1 MPTSASSCSLLNK
14 GIILLLSVVSIV
26 GLSTA
31 PQFLGVGICMF
42 VSIFTLIVTSL
53 NIGIIAS
60 DWHRDFTNVAIFQGI
75 LPGQQTQWHHLQF
88 ALSIALAT
96 FNFLSFILLA
106 TMAQMVLFGG
116 NYFLPGVT
124 TLVITFLYGLE
135 ACIALRI
142 DLTEESAFGD
152 DYEQIS

>member
-31 PQFLGVGICMF
+31 PQFLGVGICM
-42 VSIFTLIVTSL
+42 
-53 NIGIIAS
+53 
-60 DWHRDFTNVAIFQGI
+60 DFTNVTIFQGI